1 MQCYTPQ
8 QLFIAPERT
17 EMLSQLNL
25 GLQFTRL
32 QVPTDGNFNELNN
45 QFESDM
51 PPDVITDVTFLTV
64 PAHTE
69 LAPLPGYSVLL
80 PELLSL
86 LHSSSTTGDVQQSEV
101 DVDGENDDVQ
111 IDAVE
116 VANDE
121 GSVSSSE
128 RVFLCVKMEPLGEG
142 ASPLTELAVRTYLVD
157 FIDSLK
163 GSQNT
168 IGTSYTSAL
177 KDECCFCFATLRLQP
192 MTVYLL
198 HSKLAS
204 SCIVA

>member
-1 MQCYTPQ
+1 MLHTPQ

-32 QVPTDGNFNELNN
+32 QVPSDGNFNELNN
-45 QFESDM
+45 NQFESDA
-51 PPDVITDVTFLTV
+51 PPDVITDVAFLIV

-86 LHSSSTTGDVQQSEV
+86 LHSSGTTTGDDVQQSVV
-101 DVDGENDDVQ
+101 DDDVQ
-111 IDAVE
+111 VDAVA

-142 ASPLTELAVRTYLVD
+142 ASPLTELAVRT
-157 FIDSLK
+157 
-163 GSQNT
+163 
-168 IGTSYTSAL
+168 
-177 KDECCFCFATLRLQP
+177 
-192 MTVYLL
+192 
-198 HSKLAS
+198 
-204 SCIVA
+204 